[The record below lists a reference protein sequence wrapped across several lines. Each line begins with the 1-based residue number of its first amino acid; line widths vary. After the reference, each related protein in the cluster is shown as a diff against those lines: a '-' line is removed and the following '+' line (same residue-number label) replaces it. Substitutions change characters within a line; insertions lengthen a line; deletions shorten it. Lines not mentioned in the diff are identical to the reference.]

1 MLIACGDLSEQ
12 MEQAVSEGVQKIRV
26 SGYSDDLIQCLEK
39 EKGSVE
45 ELMGYVNSLAAGLQ
59 DHLEEMQRE
68 RESLRM
74 AEDAMEGTRG
84 SVNQGEE
91 YKQQDMDDEG
101 TEEEDRFEDAKET
114 GSINSNTS
122 KTQVAAEDSQTGSAK
137 SAVPQPL
144 AGEGGHRVH
153 AAVGHGNG

>member
-1 MLIACGDLSEQ
+1 
-12 MEQAVSEGVQKIRV
+12 MEQADSEGVQKINI
-26 SGYSDDLIQCLEK
+26 SGYSDDLIHCLEK

-45 ELMGYVNSLAAGLQ
+45 ELMDYVNSLAAGLQ

-74 AEDAMEGTRG
+74 AKDATEGTRG

-91 YKQQDMDDEG
+91 HKQQDMDDEG

-122 KTQVAAEDSQTGSAK
+122 KTQGAAEDSHSGAATN
-137 SAVPQPL
+137 AVPHPP
-144 AGEGGHRVH
+144 AGEGGHKVPV
-153 AAVGHGNG
+153 ATGHGEG